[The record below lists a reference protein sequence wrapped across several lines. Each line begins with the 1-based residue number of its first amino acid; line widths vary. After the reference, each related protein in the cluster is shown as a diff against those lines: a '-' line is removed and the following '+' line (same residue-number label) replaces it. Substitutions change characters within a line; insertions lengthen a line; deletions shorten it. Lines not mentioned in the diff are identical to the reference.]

1 MSRSYSGSRQ
11 APGLVV
17 ISSLVGTVS
26 LMTSIPPEP
35 DLRDEAL
42 MAKARAIVASERASV
57 SKKYAS
63 VLPSRRLLTAVALF
77 CIALLV
83 IPLFIKPSAVRAPA
97 AQESGLVYI
106 WASAID
112 GRADSAGVSPREVV
126 LSSNLSSLV
135 ELYAKAS
142 GKRPSLDTLTGDES
156 SLRVSP
162 VFDSSKVS
170 LHINRLRDG
179 RMSFSFRPGTT
190 YCLTPGPSI
199 GKASTVVPRPCE

>member
-135 ELYAKAS
+135 
-142 GKRPSLDTLTGDES
+142 
-156 SLRVSP
+156 
-162 VFDSSKVS
+162 
-170 LHINRLRDG
+170 
-179 RMSFSFRPGTT
+179 
-190 YCLTPGPSI
+190 
-199 GKASTVVPRPCE
+199 